1 MFGFG
6 KKNDAIE
13 AYATALVT
21 GFSKRFPP
29 DMVRDLGTDKL
40 KPAAQLGKVV
50 GELER
55 QALAFQREQGLGV
68 YGKAKFI
75 NTIKWQMKELGYA
88 DVFIDV
94 TATNLAQILGRAR
107 AQNQKQ

>member
-1 MFGFG
+1 MFGIG

-13 AYATALVT
+13 AFATALMV

-29 DMVRDLGTDKL
+29 DMVKDLGTDKL
-40 KPAAQLGKVV
+40 KPASQLGKVV

-55 QALAFQREQGLGV
+55 QAVAFQQEQKLGV

-75 NTIKWQMKELGYA
+75 NTIKWQMKEMGYA
-88 DVFIDV
+88 ERFIDV
-94 TATNLAQILGRAR
+94 TAANLAQVMGKVRS
-107 AQNQKQ
+107 KG

>member
-1 MFGFG
+1 MFGIG

-13 AYATALVT
+13 SFASGLVT

-29 DMVRDLGTDKL
+29 ALESDLGTDKL

-55 QALAFQREQGLGV
+55 QAVAFQHEQKLGV
-68 YGKAKFI
+68 YGKAKLI
-75 NTIKWQMKELGYA
+75 NSIKWQMKELGYS
-88 DVFIDV
+88 DKFVDV
-94 TATNLAQILGRAR
+94 TATNLAQVLGKAR
-107 AQNQKQ
+107 AKREAK